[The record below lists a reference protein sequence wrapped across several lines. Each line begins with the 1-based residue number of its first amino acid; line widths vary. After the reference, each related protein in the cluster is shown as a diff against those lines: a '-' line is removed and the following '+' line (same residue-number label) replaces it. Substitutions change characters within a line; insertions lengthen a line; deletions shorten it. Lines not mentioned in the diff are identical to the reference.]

1 MSSAFRLQQYL
12 NDLLKNAGHERITQE
27 QLSALVAAAAEK
39 PAVSQTQVH
48 RAIKHLSHGN
58 ADTQLIRR
66 KYEDIKKKDLCPH
79 LDRVLVLLSRRTAG
93 DSWVTGTSSSS
104 AAPPSTDAP
113 TPAPAAAPA
122 PAPAVPETRSR
133 SQVDQLAVS
142 ELREALKREVGS
154 PQPTVAAAATLSAR
168 LQQQQGGA
176 PRQSSPY
183 PVPDWLAERPYMTR
197 GLVTAGPPADRLAPA
212 LAPLGDLPIATQE
225 ATVIEDVLFCLSGVD
240 GEYISVS
247 QGDCRIDGT
256 IDPALQ
262 ETVRQISPLFA
273 HFATVMAFAE
283 ESTFVPGQVVQA
295 LGAALRS
302 HVKNYLVL
310 IAQLETQHRAGELT
324 MQRLWFYLQPSL
336 RTMEILADVA
346 DTVFQHGLQSGQI
359 LSLLHD
365 RCLTGDERTQ
375 QLCLH
380 LVQAAAVPYMR
391 ILESWIYKGSISD
404 PYREFLVED
413 NEVSGRERLN
423 IDYSDD
429 YWEKRYTIA
438 PHKIPTFLA
447 KVADKLLRT
456 GKYLNVIRQCDE
468 NLRCPEAPTLVYSP
482 RERHYVDA
490 IDRAY
495 AYSSKTLLRLL
506 MDAKDLMGRL
516 RSVKHY
522 YLMDQG
528 DFIVQFMD
536 LCEPELQKNISDI
549 LPTKLENLLDLA
561 LRTSAAKS
569 DPYKDDLRPELLGY
583 DLNTQMMKIHS
594 IETYEEKEHWAP
606 AEHLA
611 ISGLQAFTFGSAVTW
626 PVSLVLNRKA
636 LACYQMMF
644 RHLFYCKHVER
655 QLCQLWVSNKVVK
668 QFADGGDRGYAPAF
682 ALRQRMLTSVQN
694 LLYYMTSEVVEPS
707 WQNFI
712 AKMQQVTNV
721 DEVLQLH
728 NDLLNGC
735 MRDCMLTRPE
745 LLRTVSRLLTVC
757 VTFVSFLQSPEPE
770 EASDSVTFA
779 ASVAEMDAQFTSVL
793 LTLLDNISDFGR
805 ENYNAKLI
813 SILYRLDFNG
823 FYTEQLE
830 QRAGARSHSASSQS
844 GLL

>member
-93 DSWVTGTSSSS
+93 DSWVTGASSSS
-104 AAPPSTDAP
+104 AAPTSTDAP

-154 PQPTVAAAATLSAR
+154 PQPAVAAAATLSAR
-168 LQQQQGGA
+168 LQQQGGA

-413 NEVSGRERLN
+413 NEVSG
-423 IDYSDD
+423 
-429 YWEKRYTIA
+429 
-438 PHKIPTFLA
+438 H
-447 KVADKLLRT
+447 
-456 GKYLNVIRQCDE
+456 E

-712 AKMQQVTNV
+712 TKMQQVTNV

-757 VTFVSFLQSPEPE
+757 VTFVSFLQNARRHYVDAELSCMLSEAGGARASSVEPSGLTQRASPEPE

-813 SILYRLDFNG
+813 SILYR
-823 FYTEQLE
+823 Y
-830 QRAGARSHSASSQS
+830 GADS
-844 GLL
+844 